1 LDNAGTAERTH
12 PVESTQLPAVKSGE
26 FANRTSIPGEDNS
39 RTEDQAHPVEKTPTS
54 GEDNLGTPNTA
65 DQTLQVED
73 TQLSDLENEEP
84 VDNASKPEKDNLSTP
99 NTPGQ
104 ELPVEDAQL
113 SDLGSGEPADN
124 ASTVGDDS
132 IPYVKEPN
140 KDGSNDSNV
149 EGSGDDD
156 AGDSDNEGSVKS
168 NPDAQRVDWDDSD
181 NESAQSDSGAAYQ
194 KQLPDVAQSSMASK
208 STGQKSHIM
217 HKTEVILTETTVTE
231 ATVTET
237 TVNGPIPGAATDPA
251 IPKGTSWF
259 RRLASGANPTAASGP
274 LQKVDGVWKRTVSV
288 VTTRKA
294 HVDEKCPIAKTS
306 FVYYDEDVYDVELI
320 EASTGTKYISQL
332 LYDGETEVYY
342 VYYRYGETDSKL
354 DGPHET
360 IEEAKV
366 IFKDNF
372 KKGTKMEW
380 MERETAVSS
389 KLMRC

>member
-1 LDNAGTAERTH
+1 
-12 PVESTQLPAVKSGE
+12 
-26 FANRTSIPGEDNS
+26 
-39 RTEDQAHPVEKTPTS
+39 
-54 GEDNLGTPNTA
+54 
-65 DQTLQVED
+65 
-73 TQLSDLENEEP
+73 
-84 VDNASKPEKDNLSTP
+84 
-99 NTPGQ
+99 
-104 ELPVEDAQL
+104 
-113 SDLGSGEPADN
+113 
-124 ASTVGDDS
+124 
-132 IPYVKEPN
+132 VKEPN

-168 NPDAQRVDWDDSD
+168 NPDAQRVDWDASD

-217 HKTEVILTETTVTE
+217 HKTEVVLTETTVNE
-231 ATVTET
+231 
-237 TVNGPIPGAATDPA
+237 PIPGAATDPA
-251 IPKGTSWF
+251 VPKGTSWF
-259 RRLASGANPTAASGP
+259 RRRLASGP

-320 EASTGTKYISQL
+320 EASTGTNYISQL

-342 VYYRYGETDSKL
+342 VYNRYGETDYML

-366 IFKDNF
+366 VFKDNF
-372 KKGTKMEW
+372 KKRTEIEW
-380 MERETAVSS
+380 EERETAFSG
-389 KLMRC
+389 KLTGI